1 MTQLRDS
8 WVGRALR
15 RFGRIGLAC
24 LAGAAGLPV
33 FMLVLM
39 LASVNGVTV
48 LHQSTL
54 AVAGGLGLLVAVG
67 VFRAIDK
74 NRPAT

>member
-1 MTQLRDS
+1 
-8 WVGRALR
+8 
-15 RFGRIGLAC
+15 
-24 LAGAAGLPV
+24 
-33 FMLVLM
+33 M

-74 NRPAT
+74 IGLLPDDSDRMTGLDLRHR